1 MGLLQRGSGLAK
13 TAGVAGE
20 QVFADLALG
29 LLSDGLADLFVGLT
43 LRALMVV
50 MVPMVVMAV
59 MAGMGLLAL
68 MALGSLLLSS
78 VTKRPSS
85 SP

>member
-1 MGLLQRGSGLAK
+1 MGQQALGLLQRGSGLAE

-43 LRALMVV
+43 LRALMAVL
-50 MVPMVVMAV
+50 VPAQIE
-59 MAGMGLLAL
+59 ASAQDRGQQQQQE
-68 MALGSLLLSS
+68 
-78 VTKRPSS
+78 
-85 SP
+85 